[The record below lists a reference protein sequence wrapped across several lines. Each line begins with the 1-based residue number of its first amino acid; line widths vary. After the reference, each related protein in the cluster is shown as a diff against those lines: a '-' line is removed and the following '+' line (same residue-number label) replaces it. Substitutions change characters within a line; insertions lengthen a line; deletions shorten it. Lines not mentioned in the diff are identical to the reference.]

1 MFRAFAACLSGI
13 LFVVS
18 YSALS
23 AEQLPKSGSFTV
35 HSGWKSIGETTQIA
49 DGRTYGSGT
58 FWGVTFND
66 KGSGPL
72 HIGPV
77 ICPYTLEIVNGTLT
91 AGGQCSW
98 SDPDGDKFFTT
109 WSGSLPPNGQFDGMN
124 QITGGTGKYAGIQ
137 GRAPFHCRPLN
148 GSGQWA
154 CTQQFEYRLQ

>member
-1 MFRAFAACLSGI
+1 MFRAFAASMSGL
-13 LFVVS
+13 LFGVT
-18 YSALS
+18 YPALG
-23 AEQLPKSGSFTV
+23 AEPLAKSGSFTI

-49 DGRTYGSGT
+49 DGRTLGSGS

-72 HIGPV
+72 HSGPV
-77 ICPYTLEIVNGTLT
+77 LCPYTLEILNGTLT
-91 AGGQCSW
+91 ARGQCSW
-98 SDPDGDKFFTT
+98 SDLDGDKFFTD
-109 WSGSLPPNGQFDGMN
+109 SNGSLPSNGQFDGMN

-154 CTQQFEYRLQ
+154 CTQQFEYRLP